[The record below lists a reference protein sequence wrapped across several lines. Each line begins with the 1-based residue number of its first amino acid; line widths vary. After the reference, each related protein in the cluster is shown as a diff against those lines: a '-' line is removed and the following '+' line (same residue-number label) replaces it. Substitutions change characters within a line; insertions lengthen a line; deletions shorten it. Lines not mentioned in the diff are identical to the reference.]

1 MCKLPHPVPDNHEA
15 NPILYRLLA
24 IFGGVAGFIVFKR
37 RQKNKAKES
46 AEHRRKNL
54 DLEDDG
60 ADEDFGY
67 ELPQGQRVQ
76 NVGYN
81 GNGASIDTGRKRTS
95 SLKGAEGQPKRSET
109 REYNGKEFV

>member
-1 MCKLPHPVPDNHEA
+1 
-15 NPILYRLLA
+15 LLA
-24 IFGGVAGFIVFKR
+24 LFGAVAGFIVYKR
-37 RQKNKAKES
+37 RQKNKAKET

-67 ELPQGQRVQ
+67 ELPQSQRVQ

-81 GNGASIDTGRKRTS
+81 GTGAAVHTGRQRTS
-95 SLKGAEGQPKRSET
+95 SLKGGQTQTKGDEP
-109 REYNGKEFV
+109 REHNSKEFV